1 MAAPDAEQQ
10 PAAPAVTEPT
20 SGRLHDAAVAMVL
33 EDLRHLWSSG
43 KSLYEVLDVIYDALR
58 PIIPFDRMA
67 VAFHNE
73 ETGLVT
79 QRWLRSEQP
88 ARHLTTGYW
97 AELRGSSLEPILRT
111 GRPRII
117 NNLEHYL
124 AAHPDSRN
132 TRGILQDGILSS
144 LTCPLRSAGKV
155 IGFIFF
161 SSGQPDTYHES
172 HIATFEKVAAAL
184 NLAVEKVKYIDDL
197 EQVKRN
203 YAQILYFVAHELKSP
218 LSSVVTIAQ
227 TLTGGYLGQLT
238 PAQTE
243 RIERIVQNATHL
255 INLVRDYLDLAQIES
270 GEMKFRPRPAV
281 DLVDDVI
288 RPTLEIHLPAAAAR
302 DMQVHTDLEYLTCPG
317 DPDLLKIVV
326 SNLLAN
332 AIKYGRT
339 GGHVWVSLVRR
350 AFFDYDDTGERHR
363 AWYAYF
369 SVRNE
374 GEGFSPEQ
382 KPKLFGRFQR
392 LDHPV
397 SKQAK
402 GSGLGLYIS
411 RQIILRHGGEISA
424 DSEPGIW
431 AEFHF
436 RLPLKQEP
444 TLANIPA

>member
-1 MAAPDAEQQ
+1 MTPSDSEQRSAP
-10 PAAPAVTEPT
+10 PAVPETT
-20 SGRLHDAAVAMVL
+20 SNRLHDAAVGMVL

-43 KSLYEVLDVIYDALR
+43 KSLYEVLDVIYEALR

-79 QRWLRSEQP
+79 QRWMRSEKP

-132 TRGILQDGILSS
+132 TRTILQDGILSS
-144 LTCPLRSAGKV
+144 LTCPLRAAGKV

-161 SSGQPDTYHES
+161 SSSQPDTYHDS
-172 HIATFEKVAAAL
+172 HITTFEKVAATL

-197 EQVKRN
+197 EQTKRN

-218 LSSVVTIAQ
+218 LSSIVTIAQ
-227 TLTGGYLGQLT
+227 TLTAGYLGQLT

-243 RIERIVQNATHL
+243 RIERIIQNANRL

-270 GEMKFRPRPAV
+270 GEMKFRPRPAI

-288 RPTLEIHLPAAAAR
+288 RPTLEIHWPAATAR
-302 DMQVHTDLEYLTCPG
+302 NMQIHTDLEYLTAPG
-317 DPDLLKIVV
+317 DPDLLKIAVG
-326 SNLLAN
+326 NLLSN
-332 AIKYGRT
+332 AINYGRE
-339 GGHVWVSLVRR
+339 GGHIWVSLVRR
-350 AFFDYDDTGERHR
+350 AFFDYDDAGQRHR

-374 GEGFSPEQ
+374 GEGFSREQ

-392 LDHPV
+392 LDHPT
-397 SKQAK
+397 SKSAK

-411 RQIILRHGGEISA
+411 RQIVLRHGGEISA

-431 AEFHF
+431 AEFNF
-436 RLPLKQEP
+436 RVPLKQES
-444 TLANIPA
+444 TLADIPA